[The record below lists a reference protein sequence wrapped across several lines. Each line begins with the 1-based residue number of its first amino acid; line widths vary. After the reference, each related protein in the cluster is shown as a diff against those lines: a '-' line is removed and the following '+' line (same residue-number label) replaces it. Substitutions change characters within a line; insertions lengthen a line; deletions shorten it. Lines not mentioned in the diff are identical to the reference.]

1 MSGWAEVFMSQVLVF
16 NILIKTCLDRKNN
29 KHWLS
34 KCKPITNIETLTE
47 VCEELQCGRNN
58 WFYFI
63 ESNCLVIVGTV
74 SYHRCKINH
83 FNSWDNSESP
93 HHFVQQQQ
101 HQVIENLQFNLFN
114 VPPSFSQLFFV
125 AEVVCYVLRLE
136 KLIIAM
142 SWLLSLI
149 LYINSEF

>member
-1 MSGWAEVFMSQVLVF
+1 M
-16 NILIKTCLDRKNN
+16 
-29 KHWLS
+29 WLS
-34 KCKPITNIETLTE
+34 CVN
-47 VCEELQCGRNN
+47 CEIAQCGRNN

-101 HQVIENLQFNLFN
+101 QHVIENLQFNLMSL
-114 VPPSFSQLFFV
+114 PLFFWT
-125 AEVVCYVLRLE
+125 ALCCRSYVCGGVLWSCDFKHLTMTLNIAIPQLENMCCIQDSRGVTAWHGGIVISRLDTP
-136 KLIIAM
+136 
-142 SWLLSLI
+142 
-149 LYINSEF
+149 